1 MAALS
6 FVMAV
11 FFVPDIEKINS
22 VETSESEK
30 KEPPTSLLSV
40 LYAMNPIRVFT
51 FFVYPNIFFAVRT
64 YFALSHNGDQ
74 NLAVNRNTTRI
85 SPVDYSPSSNIPC
98 SLLYGASSVLDLIS
112 QRL

>member
-22 VETSESEK
+22 VEKDMEK
-30 KEPPTSLLSV
+30 TEAPPSLLSV

-51 FFVYPNIFFAVRT
+51 FFAYPNIFFAVRST
-64 YFALSHNGDQ
+64 S
-74 NLAVNRNTTRI
+74 LAT
-85 SPVDYSPSSNIPC
+85 
-98 SLLYGASSVLDLIS
+98 
-112 QRL
+112 